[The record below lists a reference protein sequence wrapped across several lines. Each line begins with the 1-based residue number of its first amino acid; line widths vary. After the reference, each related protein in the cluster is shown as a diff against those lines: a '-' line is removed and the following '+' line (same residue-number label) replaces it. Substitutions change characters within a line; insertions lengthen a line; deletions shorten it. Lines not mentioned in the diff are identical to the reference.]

1 MGTLYVVG
9 TPIGNLEDITLRATR
24 ILGEVAL
31 VAAEDTRRTQA
42 LLTHLGIRKPL
53 LALYADVE
61 RTRFQKVLDALGQG
75 DVALCTDGGMP
86 VVSDPG
92 AFVIDR
98 ARGAGYQVTVIP
110 GPSAATAALAA
121 SGFGGDR
128 FVFLGFLPRK
138 QSEMTTLFTAYL
150 DDRRTLVGYES
161 PQRLLKSLDTIS
173 ATLPDRR
180 VAVARELTKVHEEVR
195 VGLAVE
201 LAGHYREHPPRGEVT
216 LVVEGAAK
224 KKRSPT

>member
-1 MGTLYVVG
+1 MG
-9 TPIGNLEDITLRATR
+9 TPIGNLEDITVRATR

-53 LALYADVE
+53 LALYAEVE
-61 RTRFQKVLDALGQG
+61 RTRFRKVLAALDQG

-92 AFVIDR
+92 AFVIDQ
-98 ARGAGYQVTVIP
+98 ARNSGHQVTVVP

-138 QSEMTTLFTAYL
+138 QTEMTALFAAYGE
-150 DDRRTLVGYES
+150 DRRTLVAFES
-161 PQRLLKSLDTIS
+161 AQRLLKTLDTIC

-180 VAVARELTKVHEEVR
+180 VAVARELTKVHEEIR
-195 VGLAVE
+195 VAAADE
-201 LAGHYREHPPRGEVT
+201 LAGHYRDHPPRGEVT
-216 LVVEGAAK
+216 LVVEGAAR
-224 KKRSPT
+224 KKRSTS